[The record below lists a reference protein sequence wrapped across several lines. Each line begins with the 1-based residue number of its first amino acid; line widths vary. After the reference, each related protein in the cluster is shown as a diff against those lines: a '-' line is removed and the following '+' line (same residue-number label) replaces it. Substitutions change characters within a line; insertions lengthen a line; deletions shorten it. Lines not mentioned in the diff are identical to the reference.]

1 MRAAGVTVGP
11 VYDVADGLTDP
22 HFRAREVFVE
32 VDDPELGSIPMPN
45 IVPRLS
51 ATPGAWR
58 RPAPQLGEHTDEV
71 LAAAGLSA
79 DDIAAMRAEGA
90 CA

>member
-1 MRAAGVTVGP
+1 MRAGGVTVGP
-11 VYDVADGLTDP
+11 VYDVADGLADP
-22 HFRAREVFVE
+22 HFQARRVFVDVE
-32 VDDPELGSIPMPN
+32 DPQLGTIPMPN

-79 DDIAAMRAEGA
+79 DDIAAMRSEGA